1 MSIIES
7 YIKEKLSAIL
17 IEKRKLYA
25 QKLEKATKAAK
36 TALREPIVLKDHQ
49 ADSNLF
55 PDINL
60 SGRIHTLDKLMRKAD
75 EAPKKLEN
83 GSYGFCKSCGG
94 AIPLARLEAVPFTEY
109 CLDCKTEKEEED
121 TIVISGVR
129 QRISRTNH
137 VITL

>member
-1 MSIIES
+1 MSVVKS
-7 YIKEKLSAIL
+7 YIREKMSAIL
-17 IEKRKLYA
+17 TEKKKLYA
-25 QKLEKATKAAK
+25 QELEKATKAAK
-36 TALREPIVLKDHQ
+36 TALREPIILKDHQ

-83 GSYGFCKSCGG
+83 GTYGFCKCGK

-109 CLDCKTEKEEED
+109 CLDCKTKTEDED
-121 TIVISGVR
+121 TIVISGIR